1 MLRVPFSLED
11 IKNILRKWV
20 NNDKSIKLEEFKKI
34 FRDNNN
40 NSMIKSMTKF
50 EGKNTNKLLTEMLK
64 ELRQNVDYNLVNFFR
79 KYDSR

>member
-64 ELRQNVDYNLVNFFR
+64 ELR
-79 KYDSR
+79 